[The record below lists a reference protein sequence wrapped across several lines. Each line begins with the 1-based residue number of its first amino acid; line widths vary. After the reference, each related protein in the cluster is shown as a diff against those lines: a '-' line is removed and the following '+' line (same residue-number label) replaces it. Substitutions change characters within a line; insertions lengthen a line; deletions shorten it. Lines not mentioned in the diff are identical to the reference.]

1 MSDLITRKEYISAGR
16 EQLKAGFF
24 DRYFL
29 QFGTALSRNA
39 MCGAFSPEE
48 LLASTCPHLNDLA
61 LARWDD
67 LARRSYPLFDH
78 DAMQAAG
85 EICSLSTLV
94 CTLKAQARQQIETL
108 RKRGYSRPEGYP
120 LQR

>member
-1 MSDLITRKEYISAGR
+1 MPDLITRKQYNAATCTERQDG
-16 EQLKAGFF
+16 LH
-24 DRYFL
+24 DRFFL

-48 LLASTCPHLNDLA
+48 LLESTCPHLNDLA

-78 DAMQAAG
+78 DAMRAAG
-85 EICSLSTLV
+85 EICSLSTMV

-108 RKRGYSRPEGYP
+108 RKRGYTRPEV
-120 LQR
+120 

>member
-1 MSDLITRKEYISAGR
+1 MSELITRKQFITAGR

-29 QFGTALSRNA
+29 QFGTALSRSE
-39 MCGAFSPEE
+39 MCGEFSPEE

-61 LARWDD
+61 LQRWDD
-67 LARRSYPLFDH
+67 LARRAYSLFDH
-78 DAMQAAG
+78 EAMRAAG
-85 EICSLSTLV
+85 EICGLSTMV

-108 RKRGYSRPEGYP
+108 RKRGYTRPEGYP
-120 LQR
+120 LNR

>member
-1 MSDLITRKEYISAGR
+1 MTDLITRKQYISAGR
-16 EQLKAGFF
+16 EQMNNGFH

-29 QFGTALSRNA
+29 QFGTALSRGA

-67 LARRSYPLFDH
+67 LARRSYALFDH
-78 DAMQAAG
+78 DTMQAAG
-85 EICSLSTLV
+85 EICSLSTMV

-108 RKRGYSRPEGYP
+108 RKRGYSAPEGSP
-120 LQR
+120 TKK

>member
-1 MSDLITRKEYISAGR
+1 MSDLITRKDYMTATSAKRQDG
-16 EQLKAGFF
+16 LH

-48 LLASTCPHLNDLA
+48 LLASICPHLNDLA

-78 DAMQAAG
+78 AAMQAAG
-85 EICSLSTLV
+85 EICSLSTMV

-108 RKRGYSRPEGYP
+108 RKRGYTRPEGYP
-120 LQR
+120 LKP